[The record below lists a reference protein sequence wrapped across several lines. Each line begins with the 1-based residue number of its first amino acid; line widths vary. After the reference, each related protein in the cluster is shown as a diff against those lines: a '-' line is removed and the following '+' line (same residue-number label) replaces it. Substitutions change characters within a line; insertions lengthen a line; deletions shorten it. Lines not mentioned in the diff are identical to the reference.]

1 MRTQRPGVH
10 RIRTSC
16 DICYKGKMKCSR
28 GNPCDTCARLGH
40 SCSYSPSNRLGRP
53 PKGRTRKGKVKA
65 TDEATATSSQS
76 PDQSTNQ
83 STTAKPLAQDDTKS
97 EDLLT
102 LDDMFMDVSLD
113 PLPYGRAFPHGGSS
127 NAPYDIKSSPQVTST
142 VFSQL
147 AKSLQN
153 FETSDGHYGN
163 PLPSNGDDIFP
174 HPGRDCCNCLQQ
186 HSQFLCE
193 LKRLDHG
200 HHSVTLDVAR
210 DFLKLWQNHL
220 RCIPCWNDEDKGAL
234 MLSMTSL
241 AVVVER
247 LRRFIATL
255 KLQAQPQGFSPGDI
269 QDFSIMAPNTL
280 ASGITSRPPSTKSS
294 GSTRR
299 SSIAFPMDSM
309 SSLNLV
315 ELRIPEEEHR
325 AVASMLI
332 MRTLGRIRRGLSEVR
347 QKLSYRENDT
357 MQGSQACLLL
367 GTLGPTVVESLDNR
381 AEHLEESLRGLL
393 LDLKEPA

>member
-16 DICYKGKMKCSR
+16 DICYRGKMKCSR

-53 PKGRTRKGKVKA
+53 PKGQARKGKVRA
-65 TDEATATSSQS
+65 TTDDAAAKSSQS
-76 PDQSTNQ
+76 PDQSTIAM
-83 STTAKPLAQDDTKS
+83 SPTRDDTTP
-97 EDLLT
+97 EDLPT

-113 PLPYGRAFPHGGSS
+113 PLPYGQALPHGGASS
-127 NAPYDIKSSPQVTST
+127 NAPYDTNTVLLPFSG

-147 AKSLQN
+147 AESLQG
-153 FETSDGHYGN
+153 FGTSDGHYG
-163 PLPSNGDDIFP
+163 SSQSSSRDDIFP
-174 HPGRDCCNCLQQ
+174 HPGRGCCNCLQQ

-193 LKRLDHG
+193 LKSLDNE
-200 HHSVTLDVAR
+200 HHSITLDAAR
-210 DFLKLWQNHL
+210 DFLKLWHTHL
-220 RCIPCWNDEDKGAL
+220 RCISCWNDEDKGAL

-247 LRRFIATL
+247 LRRFIGSL
-255 KLQAQPQGFSPGDI
+255 RLQVSPQEFSSCDV
-269 QDFSIMAPNTL
+269 QEFSAVAPNIF
-280 ASGITSRPPSTKSS
+280 ASGTTSRQSSTKIS
-294 GSTRR
+294 GSIRR

-315 ELRIPEEEHR
+315 ELSIPEEDHR

-332 MRTLGRIRRGLSEVR
+332 MRILGRIRNGLSEVR
-347 QKLSYRENDT
+347 QRLNNTTQDPR
-357 MQGSQACLLL
+357 QGSQACLLL
-367 GTLGPTVVESLDNR
+367 GTLGPTVVESLDNTV
-381 AEHLEESLRGLL
+381 EHLEQSVRSLL
-393 LDLKEPA
+393 LDPKEP